1 MAGFLLR
8 WFAALFLVMATFN
21 PTKWNYVEWT
31 LAGWRDNLPM
41 VVLCGLVLAIGFII
55 YLRATLRSIG
65 AFGIILVLA
74 LIAAILWVLVD
85 RGWLSLEDKTFMTW
99 IGLIALSLVLA
110 IGLSWSRVRRVPSGQ
125 VDMDDVDD

>member
-31 LAGWRDNLPM
+31 LAEWRDNLPM
-41 VVLCGLVLAIGFII
+41 VVLCGLILVIGFII

-74 LIAAILWVLVD
+74 LIAALLWVLVD
-85 RGWLSLEDKTFMTW
+85 RGWLSLDDKTFMTW

-110 IGLSWSRVRRVPSGQ
+110 IGLSWSRVRRVLSGQ